1 MNWRHS
7 VAIHYHKTHCKCKH
21 DWAVVVAQMVER
33 KLPTPDVSASNPV
46 IGKLFTTDL
55 LSTVLKR
62 RNKRKR
68 GRDGPNL
75 KNANTME
82 PNIKRSLIH
91 RFRVVVQQRV
101 HGQRRRRREAVAN
114 LIMALRS

>member
-1 MNWRHS
+1 MSWRHS

-46 IGKLFTTDL
+46 IG
-55 LSTVLKR
+55 
-62 RNKRKR
+62 KR